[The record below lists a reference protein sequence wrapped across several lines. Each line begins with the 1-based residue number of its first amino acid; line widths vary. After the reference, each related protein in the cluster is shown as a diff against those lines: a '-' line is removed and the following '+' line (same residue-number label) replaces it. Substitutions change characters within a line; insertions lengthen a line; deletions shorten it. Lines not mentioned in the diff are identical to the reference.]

1 MCTAATYKTEDFY
14 FGRTL
19 DYERSYGD
27 KIVITPRGY
36 TFALRHGGR
45 IENHYAMIGMACV
58 MQDYPLYYDAVNEM
72 GLGIAGLNFVG
83 NAHYG
88 KPQDGADNITQFE
101 LIPLLLGRCAT
112 VAEVRQT
119 LAGINLVDCGAAA
132 GGAASLAHCRQKRVH
147 NAGVDLRRDEDIR

>member
-88 KPQDGADNITQFE
+88 KPQEWRG
-101 LIPLLLGRCAT
+101 
-112 VAEVRQT
+112 
-119 LAGINLVDCGAAA
+119 
-132 GGAASLAHCRQKRVH
+132 
-147 NAGVDLRRDEDIR
+147 